1 MLPITV
7 HNHGY
12 LIGKELLIL
21 TTDEPQ
27 KNLINLCLHKGET
40 MRYGKSLVRV
50 VDFPGE
56 YEMWGVPITC
66 YESGGVLHYLLRM
79 EDEQIAI
86 IRNTSVL
93 EQESFDGIHQWICQ
107 DKKCSDAVEN
117 LELTGTI
124 TILDDIA

>member
-1 MLPITV
+1 MLPITKTTD
-7 HNHGY
+7 GY

-27 KNLINLCLHKGET
+27 KELINLCLHKGEI
-40 MRYGKSLVRV
+40 MRYGKSWVRV

-56 YEMWGVPITC
+56 YEMWGISIAC
-66 YESGGVLHYLLRM
+66 FESGGELHYLFRM

-86 IRNTSVL
+86 IRNTAVL
-93 EQESFDGIHQWICQ
+93 EQESFDGIHQWICK
-107 DKKCSDAVEN
+107 DKACGDAVEN

-124 TILDDIA
+124 TILDDIS